1 MKSTVTVDIDAPQ
14 EMVAALLN
22 DPSKNVKWM
31 DDLRLSLDASS
42 VTVAVHGTLSTL
54 PDGRTR
60 LVSEEEFR
68 FKGLW
73 RAAFGVLAWSAIRK
87 AHRRH
92 IESFKRFVEHER
104 RSST

>member
-1 MKSTVTVDIDAPQ
+1 VTVY
-14 EMVAALLN
+14 
-22 DPSKNVKWM
+22 
-31 DDLRLSLDASS
+31 
-42 VTVAVHGTLSTL
+42 GTLSTL